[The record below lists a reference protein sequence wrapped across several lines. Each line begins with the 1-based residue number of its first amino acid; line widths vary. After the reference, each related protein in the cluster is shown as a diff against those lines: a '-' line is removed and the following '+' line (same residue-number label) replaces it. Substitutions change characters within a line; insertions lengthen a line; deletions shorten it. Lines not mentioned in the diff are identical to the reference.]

1 MTKPGE
7 EESISK
13 RMVKIVIEKLMFP
26 IMTML
31 KLNLFILKPFLVI
44 GNNQKARKVDISLT
58 RQK

>member
-7 EESISK
+7 EESILK

-31 KLNLFILKPFLVI
+31 KLNLFILKPFLFI